1 MRRPILPRLLRL
13 FARAAS
19 IRTAVMERSV
29 AKRWFVVFVPLLP
42 VIANAFEPP
51 SAEVRAAAVG
61 DLRTL
66 PRLLQRAV
74 APDGFGFQPIP
85 MPEGSDWLN
94 AHDEPGQ
101 TFLQF
106 TASLPNRPT
115 PARRVIYLQP
125 LGEFAPGASPPLEQL
140 NAFTAAYFSMEVK
153 ALPAI
158 SLEQARLTTRIHH
171 GKEQI
176 LAPAVLGFLKKRL
189 PPDAF
194 CMLAITMTDLY
205 PEPSWNFVFG
215 MASLQERVGVF
226 SFARYDPA
234 AGGKTRDKEHEALI
248 MERSCKVLA
257 HETAH
262 MFGLAHCIYY
272 RCLMNGSNH
281 LEETDRQPLHLCPV
295 CLRKLQWSTGFN
307 VLERYTKLARIARG
321 AGLRTTAQFLDA
333 QIETLKEGEGSTRGE
348 KAR

>member
-1 MRRPILPRLLRL
+1 MRSPILPRLLRL
-13 FARAAS
+13 FARTTGVRA
-19 IRTAVMERSV
+19 TAVERSDAKTWLV
-29 AKRWFVVFVPLLP
+29 AVVFLLP
-42 VIANAFEPP
+42 VIVDAFEPP

-66 PRLLQRAV
+66 PRLLQRALS
-74 APDGFGFQPIP
+74 PDGSGFESIP
-85 MPEGSDWLN
+85 APEGSDWLN
-94 AHDEPGQ
+94 AHEEPGQ

-106 TASLPNRPT
+106 TASHPNRPT
-115 PARRVIYLQP
+115 PTRRVIYLQP

-140 NAFTAAYFSMEVK
+140 KDFTAAYFSMEVK

-158 SLEQARLTTRIHH
+158 SMEQARLTTRMHH

-176 LAPAVLGFLKKRL
+176 LAPAVLGFLKRRL
-189 PPDAF
+189 PADAF

-234 AGGKTRDKEHEALI
+234 GDGKAREKEHEALI

-272 RCLMNGSNH
+272 SCLMNGSNH

-307 VLERYTKLARIARG
+307 VLQRYRDLSRIARD
-321 AGLRTTAQFLDA
+321 AGLRKVTEFLDA
-333 QIETLKEGEGSTRGE
+333 QVESLTDQR
-348 KAR
+348 